1 MSLTLLLLLLI
12 IAVTTFIPLVEEGYG
27 QGTNNQQTP
36 STEHINCKSIA
47 SQIGST
53 AFPILN
59 PHKEICDISIMRQS
73 PEITDQNGTV
83 LNKFLAINSLV
94 EIMGDS
100 SAAATMSGTGSDN
113 TSVNASSPLLNSQ
126 NVMAMGEF
134 ALLQTEL
141 KPVLKILSKT
151 NWTIVAI
158 HNHAILE
165 NPKTIFVH
173 WDAKGPVQSI
183 VSPIKEVLALQQQS
197 SQESNEAGS
206 SSQQQQS
213 ANNSSEN
220 PLAEIGEK
228 LGDVFTGGGN
238 EKK

>member
-1 MSLTLLLLLLI
+1 MSLRLILLLSI
-12 IAVTTFIPLVEEGYG
+12 IAVTTFIPLVEEGYS
-27 QGTNNQQTP
+27 QDTNNQQTP
-36 STEHINCKSIA
+36 STEPIDCKSIA
-47 SQIGST
+47 SQIDSN
-53 AFPILN
+53 AFPISN
-59 PHKEICDISIMRQS
+59 PHKEICDISLMRQS

-100 SAAATMSGTGSDN
+100 SSP
-113 TSVNASSPLLNSQ
+113 TSNSQ

-141 KPVLKILSKT
+141 KPVLKTLSKT

-173 WDAKGPVQSI
+173 WNAKGPVQSI
-183 VSPIKEVLALQQQS
+183 VSPIKEVLTI
-197 SQESNEAGS
+197 
-206 SSQQQQS
+206 QQQS
-213 ANNSSEN
+213 AQEGNEAGLGSQQQSGNKSSEN

-228 LGDVFTGGGN
+228 IGDVFTGGGDV
-238 EKK
+238 KK

>member
-1 MSLTLLLLLLI
+1 MSLRLILLLSI
-12 IAVTTFIPLVEEGYG
+12 IAVTTFIPLVEEGYS
-27 QGTNNQQTP
+27 QDTNNQQTP
-36 STEHINCKSIA
+36 STEPIDCKSIA
-47 SQIGST
+47 SQIDSN
-53 AFPILN
+53 AFPISN
-59 PHKEICDISIMRQS
+59 PHKEICDISLMRQS

-100 SAAATMSGTGSDN
+100 SSP
-113 TSVNASSPLLNSQ
+113 TSNSQ

-141 KPVLKILSKT
+141 KPVLKRLSKT

-183 VSPIKEVLALQQQS
+183 VSPIKEVLAI
-197 SQESNEAGS
+197 
-206 SSQQQQS
+206 QQQS
-213 ANNSSEN
+213 AQEGNEAGLGSQQQSGNKSSEN

-228 LGDVFTGGGN
+228 IGDVFTGGGDV
-238 EKK
+238 KK

>member
-1 MSLTLLLLLLI
+1 MSLTLLLLVSI

-36 STEHINCKSIA
+36 SNEPIDCKSIA
-47 SQIGST
+47 SQIDSN
-53 AFPILN
+53 AFPISN

-94 EIMGDS
+94 EIMGNS
-100 SAAATMSGTGSDN
+100 SAPAPMSGTGSNN
-113 TSVNASSPLLNSQ
+113 TTVNASSAISNRQ

-183 VSPIKEVLALQQQS
+183 VSPIKEVLAIQQQS
-197 SQESNEAGS
+197 AQEGNEAGLGS
-206 SSQQQQS
+206 QQQS
-213 ANNSSEN
+213 ANKSSEN

-228 LGDVFTGGGN
+228 IGDVFTGGGN

>member
-1 MSLTLLLLLLI
+1 MSIILLLLLSMM
-12 IAVTTFIPLVEEGYG
+12 AVTTSIPLVEEGYG
-27 QGTNNQQTP
+27 QDTNNQQTP
-36 STEHINCKSIA
+36 STESLDCKSIA
-47 SQIGST
+47 SQIDSN

-59 PHKEICDISIMRQS
+59 PHKEICDISIMRNS

-100 SAAATMSGTGSDN
+100 SSP
-113 TSVNASSPLLNSQ
+113 TSNSQ

-141 KPVLKILSKT
+141 KPVLNTISKT

-173 WDAKGPVQSI
+173 WDAKGSVQSI
-183 VSPIKEVLALQQQS
+183 VSPIKEVLAIQQQS
-197 SQESNEAGS
+197 AQGGNEAESGS
-206 SSQQQQS
+206 QQQS

-228 LGDVFTGGGN
+228 IGDVFTGGGN

>member
-1 MSLTLLLLLLI
+1 MSLRLILLLSI
-12 IAVTTFIPLVEEGYG
+12 IAVTTFIPLVEEGYS
-27 QGTNNQQTP
+27 QDTNNQQTP
-36 STEHINCKSIA
+36 STEPIDCKSIA
-47 SQIGST
+47 SQIDSN
-53 AFPILN
+53 AFPISN
-59 PHKEICDISIMRQS
+59 PHKEICGISLMRQS

-100 SAAATMSGTGSDN
+100 SSP
-113 TSVNASSPLLNSQ
+113 TSNSQ

-141 KPVLKILSKT
+141 KPVLKTLSKT

-183 VSPIKEVLALQQQS
+183 VSPIKEVLAI
-197 SQESNEAGS
+197 
-206 SSQQQQS
+206 QQQS
-213 ANNSSEN
+213 AQEGNEAGLGSQQQSGNKSSEN

-228 LGDVFTGGGN
+228 IGDVFTGGGDV
-238 EKK
+238 KK

>member
-1 MSLTLLLLLLI
+1 MSLTLLLLVSI
-12 IAVTTFIPLVEEGYG
+12 VAVTTFIPLVEEGYG
-27 QGTNNQQTP
+27 QSINNQQTP
-36 STEHINCKSIA
+36 SNEPIDCKSIA
-47 SQIGST
+47 SQIGSN

-100 SAAATMSGTGSDN
+100 SAAATMSGTGSNN
-113 TSVNASSPLLNSQ
+113 TTVNASSAISNRQ

-183 VSPIKEVLALQQQS
+183 VPLIKEVLAI
-197 SQESNEAGS
+197 
-206 SSQQQQS
+206 QQQS

-228 LGDVFTGGGN
+228 IGDVFTGGGN

>member
-1 MSLTLLLLLLI
+1 MSLRLILLLSI
-12 IAVTTFIPLVEEGYG
+12 IAVTTFIPLVEEGYS
-27 QGTNNQQTP
+27 QDTNNQQTP
-36 STEHINCKSIA
+36 STEPIDCKSIA
-47 SQIGST
+47 SQIDSN
-53 AFPILN
+53 AFPISN
-59 PHKEICDISIMRQS
+59 PHKEICDISLMRQS

-100 SAAATMSGTGSDN
+100 SSP
-113 TSVNASSPLLNSQ
+113 TSNSQ

-183 VSPIKEVLALQQQS
+183 VSPIKEVLAI
-197 SQESNEAGS
+197 
-206 SSQQQQS
+206 QQQS
-213 ANNSSEN
+213 AQEGNEAGLGSQQQSGNNSSEN

-228 LGDVFTGGGN
+228 IGDVFTGGGDV
-238 EKK
+238 KK

>member
-1 MSLTLLLLLLI
+1 MSLTLLLLVSI
-12 IAVTTFIPLVEEGYG
+12 IAVTTFIPLLEEGYG
-27 QGTNNQQTP
+27 QGTNNQQTTSNEP
-36 STEHINCKSIA
+36 IDCKSIA
-47 SQIGST
+47 SQIGSN

-94 EIMGDS
+94 EIRGDS
-100 SAAATMSGTGSDN
+100 SAAATMSGTGSN
-113 TSVNASSPLLNSQ
+113 TTVNASSAISNRQ
-126 NVMAMGEF
+126 NVMAMGEL

-173 WDAKGPVQSI
+173 WDAKGPMQSI
-183 VSPIKEVLALQQQS
+183 VSPIKEVLAIQQQS
-197 SQESNEAGS
+197 AQEGNAVGS
-206 SSQQQQS
+206 SSQQQPT
-213 ANNSSEN
+213 NNNSEN

-228 LGDVFTGGGN
+228 IGDVFTGGGN

>member
-1 MSLTLLLLLLI
+1 MHFQFQIRIRKFVISL
-12 IAVTTFIPLVEEGYG
+12 
-27 QGTNNQQTP
+27 
-36 STEHINCKSIA
+36 
-47 SQIGST
+47 
-53 AFPILN
+53 
-59 PHKEICDISIMRQS
+59 MRQS

-100 SAAATMSGTGSDN
+100 SSP
-113 TSVNASSPLLNSQ
+113 TSNSQ

-141 KPVLKILSKT
+141 KPVMKTLSKT

-183 VSPIKEVLALQQQS
+183 VSPIKEVLAIQQQS
-197 SQESNEAGS
+197 TQEGNEAGS
-206 SSQQQQS
+206 GSQQEQS

-228 LGDVFTGGGN
+228 IGDVFTGGGN

>member
-1 MSLTLLLLLLI
+1 MSLTLLLLLSI
-12 IAVTTFIPLVEEGYG
+12 IAVTTFIPFIPLVEEGYG

-36 STEHINCKSIA
+36 STEPIDCKSIA
-47 SQIGST
+47 SQIGSN

-100 SAAATMSGTGSDN
+100 SSP
-113 TSVNASSPLLNSQ
+113 TSNRQ

-183 VSPIKEVLALQQQS
+183 VSPIKEVLAIQQQS
-197 SQESNEAGS
+197 AQEGNEAGLGS
-206 SSQQQQS
+206 QQQS
-213 ANNSSEN
+213 ANNSSGN

-228 LGDVFTGGGN
+228 IGDVFTGGGN

>member
-1 MSLTLLLLLLI
+1 MSLTLLLLLSI
-12 IAVTTFIPLVEEGYG
+12 IAVTIYIPLVEEGYG
-27 QGTNNQQTP
+27 QGINNQQTP
-36 STEHINCKSIA
+36 STEPIDCKSIA
-47 SQIGST
+47 SQIGSN
-53 AFPILN
+53 AFPISN

-100 SAAATMSGTGSDN
+100 S
-113 TSVNASSPLLNSQ
+113 SPTLNSQ
-126 NVMAMGEF
+126 NVMTMGEF

-141 KPVLKILSKT
+141 KPVLKTLSKT

-183 VSPIKEVLALQQQS
+183 VSPIKEVLAIQQQS
-197 SQESNEAGS
+197 APQGNEGGS
-206 SSQQQQS
+206 GSQQQQS
-213 ANNSSEN
+213 GNNSSEN

-228 LGDVFTGGGN
+228 IGDVFTGGGN

>member
-1 MSLTLLLLLLI
+1 MSLRLILLLSI
-12 IAVTTFIPLVEEGYG
+12 IAVTTFIPLVEEGYS
-27 QGTNNQQTP
+27 QDTNNQQTP
-36 STEHINCKSIA
+36 STEPIDCKSIA
-47 SQIGST
+47 SQIDSN
-53 AFPILN
+53 AFPISN
-59 PHKEICDISIMRQS
+59 PHKEICDISLMRQS

-100 SAAATMSGTGSDN
+100 SSP
-113 TSVNASSPLLNSQ
+113 TSNSQ

-183 VSPIKEVLALQQQS
+183 VSPIKEVLAI
-197 SQESNEAGS
+197 
-206 SSQQQQS
+206 QQQS
-213 ANNSSEN
+213 AQEGNEAGLGSQQQSGNKSSEN

-228 LGDVFTGGGN
+228 IGDVFTGGGN